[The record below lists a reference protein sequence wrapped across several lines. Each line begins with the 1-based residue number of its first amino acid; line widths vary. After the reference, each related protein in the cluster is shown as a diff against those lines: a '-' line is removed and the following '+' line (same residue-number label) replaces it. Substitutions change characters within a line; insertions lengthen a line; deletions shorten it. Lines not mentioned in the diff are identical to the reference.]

1 MIFLRMVSL
10 LNKSECSLEEE
21 LATKDRLLLEKEQEN
36 GRLRHRIKLLEKA
49 LFGPRTERILNTP
62 DGQGEFE
69 DLLAEV
75 QSLSDQLADQEK
87 NLETEKPKR
96 KNKSRRSRRNLEDL
110 IPDDLPREEIF
121 LDLPEEDKICL
132 ETGEPLVRIGEDIS
146 KKLAYKPGSYY
157 LKVFIRPKFV
167 SRSDAS
173 QGVLSCPMP
182 HLAIPGSHFDESFL
196 AGVVVDKCAYHLP
209 LYRQE
214 ERLHHQGIDISRQ
227 TLSRLY
233 IQSAKILKPIYELI
247 KNEIFQRKILFTD
260 DTPVK
265 LRDKDKGK
273 SKTGRMWV
281 YIGGGVGPP
290 YRVFEF
296 TIDRCKDRPK
306 KFLTGFQGYIH
317 ADAYRGYDDLFAQD
331 GVFECGCWMHVR
343 RKFVEADDAP
353 ASLRNDVLRAIRNL
367 YRYEQFIR
375 ERSHQVILAVRKEK
389 IEPLID
395 GLFSRTATALTKGEV
410 LPSSS
415 FAKALGYMHNL
426 GDALKTF
433 IGNPYLKP
441 DNGLSER
448 AIRPLTIGRKNWLFV
463 GSKSGGDATGIL
475 LSIIQSCRIVDID
488 PFTYINDVLRRINDC
503 KSTDLK
509 QLLPHNWK
517 PGSNGYQPKNC
528 GKHSPILN

>member
-1 MIFLRMVSL
+1 MVPFNANL
-10 LNKSECSLEEE
+10 ACSLEEE
-21 LATKDRLLLEKEQEN
+21 LAAKDRLLAEQKEEN
-36 GRLRHRIKLLEKA
+36 QRLRHRIKLLEKA
-49 LFGPRTERILNTP
+49 LFGPRSERIVNTP

-75 QSLSDQLADQEK
+75 QSLSDQLAEQDRALQP
-87 NLETEKPKR
+87 KPAKPTQKIRR
-96 KNKSRRSRRNLEDL
+96 KRRNLEDL
-110 IPDDLPREEIF
+110 IPDDLPREEIS
-121 LDLPEEDKICL
+121 E
-132 ETGEPLVRIGEDIS
+132 
-146 KKLAYKPGSYY
+146 KLAYKPGSYY
-157 LKVFIRPKFV
+157 LKVFIRPKYA

-173 QGVLSCPMP
+173 QGVLSCRMP
-182 HLAIPGSHFDESFL
+182 SLAIPGSHFDESFL
-196 AGVVVDKCAYHLP
+196 AGIVVDKCAYHLP

-227 TLSRLY
+227 TLSWLY
-233 IQSAKILKPIYELI
+233 IQSAKILKPIYDLI
-247 KNEIFQRKILFTD
+247 KHEIFQRKILFTD

-273 SKTGRMWV
+273 SRTGRMWV

-296 TIDRCKDRPK
+296 TLDRCKDRPK
-306 KFLTGFQGYIH
+306 KFLAGYQGYIH
-317 ADAYRGYDDLFAQD
+317 ADAYKGYDDLFAQE
-331 GVFECGCWMHVR
+331 GIFECGCWMHVR

-353 ASLRNDVLRAIRNL
+353 APLRHEVLRAIRNL
-367 YRYEQFIR
+367 YRYERFIR
-375 ERSHQVILAVRKEK
+375 ERSHQVILTVRKEK

-395 GLFSRTATALTKGEV
+395 HLFTRTAASLTEGEV

-415 FAKALGYMHNL
+415 FAKAIGYMHNL

-433 IGNPYLKP
+433 IANPHLKP

-475 LSIIQSCRIVDID
+475 LSIIQSCRAIDSD
-488 PFTYINDVLRRINDC
+488 PFTYISDVLRRINEF
-503 KSTDLK
+503 KTTDLW
-509 QLLPHNWK
+509 QLLPHNWT
-517 PGSNGYQPKNC
+517 PNSNGYNPENC
-528 GKHSPILN
+528 YHSAPILN